1 MTISVAVAGASG
13 RMGTLIQQIIANS
26 ENLKLHAA
34 LTSTSSPEEMLGAD
48 VLIDVTRIEA
58 SEKNVAF
65 ALEHGINA
73 VVGTSG
79 WSQERLTGLEQRIP
93 EGRGVIVVPNFSVG
107 SVLGTHLA
115 TIAGKFYDSIEILE
129 AHHDKKV
136 DSPSGTAVRTAE
148 AISAARGSEPVP
160 PNADQRSRGEVVAG
174 IPVHALRLRGVVAD
188 QQVIFGGT
196 GETLTIRHETFSNT
210 AYTQGIQLALEAATT
225 ATGLTV
231 GIDGLLGIGAA
242 A

>member
-1 MTISVAVAGASG
+1 
-13 RMGTLIQQIIANS
+13 MGTLIRQIIEDS
-26 ENLKLHAA
+26 EGLELHAG
-34 LTSTSSPEEMLGAD
+34 LTSESSREEMLGAD

-58 SEKNVAF
+58 SEQHVDF
-65 ALEHGINA
+65 ALAHGINV

-79 WSQERLTGLEQRIP
+79 WGKQRLAELAARIP
-93 EGRGVIVVPNFSVG
+93 AERGVIVVPNFSVG

-115 TIAGKFYDSIEILE
+115 TIAGRFYDSIEILE
-129 AHHDKKV
+129 AHHHQKI

-148 AISAARGSEPVP
+148 AISAARGGDPVP
-160 PNADQRSRGEVVAG
+160 PHADQPSRGEVVAG

-210 AYTQGIQLALEAATT
+210 AYTHGILLALTAARS

-231 GIDGLLGIGAA
+231 GIDRLLGIGTAQ
-242 A
+242 

>member
-1 MTISVAVAGASG
+1 
-13 RMGTLIQQIIANS
+13 MGTLIQQIIADTDGL
-26 ENLKLHAA
+26 ELHSA
-34 LTSTSSPEEMLGAD
+34 LTSSSAKEEMLGAD
-48 VLIDVTRIEA
+48 VLIDVTRIDVSEA
-58 SEKNVAF
+58 NVDF
-65 ALEHGINA
+65 ALEHGINV

-79 WSQERLTGLEQRIP
+79 WGQERLAALESGIP
-93 EGRGVIVVPNFSVG
+93 EGQGVIIVPNFSVG

-148 AISAARGSEPVP
+148 AISAARDSEPVP
-160 PNADQRSRGEVVAG
+160 PNADQPSRGQVVAG

-210 AYTQGIQLALEAATT
+210 AYTHGIQLALNAAAT

-231 GIDGLLGIGAA
+231 GIDGLLGIGEAK
-242 A
+242 